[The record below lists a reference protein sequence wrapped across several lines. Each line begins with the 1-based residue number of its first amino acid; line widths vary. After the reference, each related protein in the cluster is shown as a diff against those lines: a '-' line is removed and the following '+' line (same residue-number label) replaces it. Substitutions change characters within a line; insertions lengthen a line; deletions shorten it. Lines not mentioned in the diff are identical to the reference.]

1 MTEKQE
7 ARLIKKVNRI
17 KQKIKELESINKENE
32 LKGLAYM
39 NCPNNNE
46 IENLNVENE
55 KYIKQLH
62 DFHHPVGGI
71 YSEPFTEKD
80 TYMNIIYVGLSILLL
95 IHIHVPDNW

>member
-17 KQKIKELESINKENE
+17 KQKIKELESINKENR
-32 LKGLAYM
+32 LKGLEYM
-39 NCPNNNE
+39 NYPNNNE
-46 IENLNVENE
+46 IRKLNDENE

-71 YSEPFTEKD
+71 HSEPFREND
-80 TYMNIIYVGLSILLL
+80 TYIMILCLVLSMLLL
-95 IHIHVPDNW
+95 IYIHVPDNW

>member
-17 KQKIKELESINKENE
+17 KQKIKELESINEDNR

-39 NCPNNNE
+39 NYPNNNE
-46 IENLNVENE
+46 IVKLHDENE

>member
-1 MTEKQE
+1 M
-7 ARLIKKVNRI
+7 RNF
-17 KQKIKELESINKENE
+17 SI
-32 LKGLAYM
+32 LSLYLRFIQSRPDDLLLSIAS
-39 NCPNNNE
+39 
-46 IENLNVENE
+46 LQSA

-71 YSEPFTEKD
+71 HSEPFTEKD